1 MRISWYKVFQKSA
14 ASEPGQVVVRDGERC
29 VTFAQ
34 LLEAETSLAK
44 KLMAIIGD
52 VRCRPVAVFLPK
64 CAETIIADTAII
76 HTGNAYMNM
85 DVKTPP
91 ERLTNVL
98 RTVQPLLVITDAA
111 HDKSVAQIAVRLVA

>member
-1 MRISWYKVFQKSA
+1 MRINWYREFQASA
-14 ASEPGQVVVRDGERC
+14 VAEPARIVVRDGERSL
-29 VTFAQ
+29 TFAQ
-34 LLEAETSLAK
+34 LLEAETSLAR
-44 KLMAIIGD
+44 KLVSLIGSA
-52 VRCRPVAVFLPK
+52 RCRPVAVFLPK